1 MASSSRTSVL
11 SSTATTVKA
20 LFRCT
25 VKGCRFTVRRDVAAE
40 RQVCRTTY
48 YWLSDSG
55 WKNDGGSEFVQTVLA
70 RGWYQLAAVKCPDHG
85 GRKVVAKQVAGV
97 RNDDVKCNARCTS
110 ARRADCECSCS
121 GANHGADWDQ

>member
-11 SSTATTVKA
+11 SRSETTVKA

-25 VKGCRFTVRRDVAAE
+25 AKGCRFTARRDVAAE

-48 YWLSDSG
+48 YWM
-55 WKNDGGSEFVQTVLA
+55 NDKGSWQNDVGSEFVQTVLA
-70 RGWYQLAAVKCPDHG
+70 RGALTGVACSDHG
-85 GRKVVAKQVAGV
+85 TRKVVGARVDGV

-121 GANHGADWDQ
+121 GANHGADHDQ